1 MKREHKND
9 GMDTSEI
16 FKEES
21 IRGNDQDQ
29 PLMEEEPR
37 EEDKRLNS
45 DSFNL

>member
-9 GMDTSEI
+9 VMDMSEF

-29 PLMEEEPR
+29 PLIEEEPR

-45 DSFNL
+45 DSFKL